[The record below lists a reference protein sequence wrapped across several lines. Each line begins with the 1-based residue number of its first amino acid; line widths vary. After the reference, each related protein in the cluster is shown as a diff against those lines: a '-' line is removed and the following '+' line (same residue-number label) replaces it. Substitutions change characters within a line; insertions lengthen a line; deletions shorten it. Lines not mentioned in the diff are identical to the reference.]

1 MARTKNTPA
10 KDVIEPQIDGQALVA
25 AQAAAAERSALV
37 LKQFGDGLPYERSR
51 LVNEAKFYMAQS
63 AEAMLEAGKRL
74 ILMKEHEPHGDF
86 TSIVETQLGMSVR
99 TAQVMMQA
107 AFKYLSPQLESKAQ
121 ALALLGKTKLLDLV
135 TESDDDL
142 AALADGGTVAGL
154 TLDQIDTMTSRELKA
169 ALREARDEGKAKDQL
184 LADKNTKLDKMQA
197 DLSGLKRRIK
207 ATSPDELA
215 EQLRREFTA
224 EAHAVE
230 HSIRQALKDGI
241 EKLQQHAAESG
252 QADTSHNTFI
262 AASMATVRQALA
274 DLHTEFGLAEVAVS
288 EDTPAWVGGE

>member
-10 KDVIEPQIDGQALVA
+10 KDVIEPQIDGDALVA

-37 LKQFGDGLPYERSR
+37 LRQFGDGLPYERAR
-51 LVNEAKFYMAQS
+51 LVNEARFYMAQS

-74 ILMKEHEPHGDF
+74 ILMKEHEPHGEF
-86 TSIVETQLGMSVR
+86 THIVEEQLGLNPR
-99 TAQVMMQA
+99 TARVMMQA
-107 AFKYLSPQLESKAQ
+107 AVKFLAPQLESKRQ
-121 ALALLGKTKLLDLV
+121 ALAVLGKTKLLELV
-135 TESDDDL
+135 TESDEDL

-154 TLDQIDTMTSRELKA
+154 TLDEIDTMSSRELKA

-207 ATSPDELA
+207 ATSPDEQA

-230 HSIRQALKDGI
+230 HSVRQALKDGI
-241 EKLQQHAAESG
+241 EKLQQHAAEAG

-262 AASMATVRQALA
+262 TASLATVRQALA
-274 DLHTEFGLAEVAVS
+274 DLHAEFGLAEVAVS
-288 EDTPAWVGGE
+288 EDTPAWVNGE

>member
-1 MARTKNTPA
+1 MARTKNILA
-10 KDVIEPQIDGQALVA
+10 KDGIEPQIDGDALVA

-37 LKQFGDGLPYERSR
+37 LQQFGDGLPYERAR
-51 LVNEAKFYMAQS
+51 LVNEARFYMAQS

-86 TSIVETQLGMSVR
+86 IQIVEDQLGIGARV
-99 TAQVMMQA
+99 AQHMMRA
-107 AFKYLSPQLESKAQ
+107 ALKYLSPQLESKAK
-121 ALALLGKTKLLDLV
+121 ALSLLGKTKLLELV
-135 TESDDDL
+135 TESDEDL
-142 AALADGGTVAGL
+142 AALADGGTIAGL
-154 TLDQIDTMTSRELKA
+154 TLDEIDTMTSRELKA

-197 DLSGLKRRIK
+197 DLSSLKRRIK
-207 ATSPDELA
+207 ATSPDEQA

-241 EKLQQHAAESG
+241 EKLQQHAAEAG

-262 AASMATVRQALA
+262 AASLATVRQALA
-274 DLHTEFGLAEVAVS
+274 DLHAEFGLAEVAVS
-288 EDTPAWVGGE
+288 EDTPAWVNGE